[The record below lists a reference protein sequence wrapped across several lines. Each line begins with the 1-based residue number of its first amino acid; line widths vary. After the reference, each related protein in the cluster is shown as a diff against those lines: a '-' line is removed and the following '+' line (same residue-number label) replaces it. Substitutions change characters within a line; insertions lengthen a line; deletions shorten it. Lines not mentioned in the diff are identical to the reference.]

1 MLSQS
6 NSVQNLSSLTLK
18 TKELW
23 GGWKTS
29 PMLHQPKKPSAYR
42 VKRHNMTGN
51 RTLSLDNVKDNCS
64 KKFMAHSTVWDHSPN
79 QRRNTDL
86 KKSMIEK
93 LFKRGLRRCTKL
105 DPAHPNNE

>member
-6 NSVQNLSSLTLK
+6 NSVQNLSGLTLK

-51 RTLSLDNVKDNCS
+51 RTLSSDNVKDNCS
-64 KKFMAHSTVWDHSPN
+64 KEIHGSQHCLGSFSQSKTKHRF
-79 QRRNTDL
+79 
-86 KKSMIEK
+86 EK
-93 LFKRGLRRCTKL
+93 V
-105 DPAHPNNE
+105 DD